1 MEQGKLYVCATPIGN
16 LEDVTL
22 RLLRILAEADLIA
35 AEDTRVTR
43 KLLSKYEIKAHLL
56 SYHEHNQAKREK
68 ELIGKIKQGLT
79 VALVSDA
86 GMPGLSDPG
95 YKLIKACI
103 ELGIEIE
110 VLPGPFAAVTAL
122 VASGL
127 PINSFVFEG
136 FLPRKRAQRKKML
149 KDLSREIRTLVL
161 YESCHRIGKL
171 LEDILEIL
179 GDRQIVLARE
189 LTKKYEEVIRGRV
202 SQLLEVANER
212 ELKGEIVVV
221 IAGATKHSNIPS
233 KGAIQEKLIVLIS
246 KGTSKKD
253 AVKKLAEEIDV
264 PKRTIYEI
272 AENLP
277 VKKRGGN

>member
-22 RLLRILAEADLIA
+22 RLLRILSEADLVA

-68 ELIGKIKQGLT
+68 ELIEKIKQGLT
-79 VALVSDA
+79 IALVSDA

-95 YKLIKACI
+95 YKLIKSCI
-103 ELGIEIE
+103 ELGIAVE

-127 PINSFVFEG
+127 PTNSFIFEG

-149 KDLSREIRTLVL
+149 KDLLQEKRTLVL
-161 YESCHRIGKL
+161 YESCHRIEKL

-202 SQLLEVANER
+202 SQLLTVADER
-212 ELKGEIVVV
+212 ELKGEMVVV

-233 KGAIQEKLIVLIS
+233 RETIQEKLIVLIS
-246 KGTSKKD
+246 KGITKKD

-277 VKKRGGN
+277 AKQFDDN

>member
-95 YKLIKACI
+95 YKLISACI
-103 ELGIEIE
+103 ELGIEIK

-171 LEDILEIL
+171 LEDVLEIL

-189 LTKKYEEVIRGRV
+189 LTKKYEEVIRGSV

-221 IAGATKHSNIPS
+221 IAGAIKHSNIPS
-233 KGAIQEKLIVLIS
+233 REAIQEKLIVLIS

-277 VKKRGGN
+277 VKKRDGN